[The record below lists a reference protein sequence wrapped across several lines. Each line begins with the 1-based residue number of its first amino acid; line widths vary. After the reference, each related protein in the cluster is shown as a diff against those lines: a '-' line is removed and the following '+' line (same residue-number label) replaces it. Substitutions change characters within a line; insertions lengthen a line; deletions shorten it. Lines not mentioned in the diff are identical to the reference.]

1 MFMAIWRLNGQT
13 TYDIYKVNSVSKI
26 TNELL
31 PKHRAAAFSNGSN
44 IAQVMVHSD
53 GDLKVYWSRV
63 ISSVEIMDSINLPIS
78 AFNAD
83 VAFYDNLNQFLVI
96 YQGFGGIFEIEFQ
109 YNSTL
114 GIYQYS
120 QPTLVVQ
127 NTSTSLFGN
136 PKVES
141 DQFGNVALLYNTYNS
156 SSFNSG
162 ALNYFIKGRN
172 SFGNWSTSIN
182 VNLGLSVPT
191 INILRGGEITI
202 EKFNSDNRIYFGTIQ
217 GTSSAS
223 SDNLYVRSILFSEL
237 MSGISANIVNH
248 YTLNSGTALR
258 QVYISSGVYD
268 FSGANYNFAFSY
280 IKQNLGGGKRYIL
293 KLSNSTSNFDSITN
307 LIDELNFDDLL
318 DLNHEFT
325 SDFLSVTGCA
335 KKKHSCFDDFDVFYF
350 PLQLQQQTGSLI
362 LSDFYYLFD
371 GSVRNLGDQRSP
383 RISSI
388 FLNGSSGD
396 LKLWFHDENTSE
408 IVSGEFTSVNYCGF
422 GKKEFLINAENGAE
436 GNTVKSAYCV
446 MLDGRIA
453 SRIDIRS
460 VEECVSCNGLIVIE
474 YVNGKTKIYRR

>member
-1 MFMAIWRLNGQT
+1 MAIWRLNGQT

-114 GIYQYS
+114 GMYQYS

-172 SFGNWSTSIN
+172 IFGNWSTPIN

-280 IKQNLGGGKRYIL
+280 IKQNLDRK
-293 KLSNSTSNFDSITN
+293 
-307 LIDELNFDDLL
+307 
-318 DLNHEFT
+318 
-325 SDFLSVTGCA
+325 SV
-335 KKKHSCFDDFDVFYF
+335 V
-350 PLQLQQQTGSLI
+350 
-362 LSDFYYLFD
+362 
-371 GSVRNLGDQRSP
+371 
-383 RISSI
+383 
-388 FLNGSSGD
+388 
-396 LKLWFHDENTSE
+396 
-408 IVSGEFTSVNYCGF
+408 
-422 GKKEFLINAENGAE
+422 
-436 GNTVKSAYCV
+436 
-446 MLDGRIA
+446 
-453 SRIDIRS
+453 
-460 VEECVSCNGLIVIE
+460 
-474 YVNGKTKIYRR
+474 